1 MPVENDYKIGGNS
14 TQVLQSS
21 EVCSRYFVSTTPVSR
36 IQTSD
41 LGDLGDYYVG
51 EIIIE
56 KSRPAGAGRDIV
68 RQLVLLFSRG

>member
-1 MPVENDYKIGGNS
+1 M
-14 TQVLQSS
+14 
-21 EVCSRYFVSTTPVSR
+21 
-36 IQTSD
+36 QTSD